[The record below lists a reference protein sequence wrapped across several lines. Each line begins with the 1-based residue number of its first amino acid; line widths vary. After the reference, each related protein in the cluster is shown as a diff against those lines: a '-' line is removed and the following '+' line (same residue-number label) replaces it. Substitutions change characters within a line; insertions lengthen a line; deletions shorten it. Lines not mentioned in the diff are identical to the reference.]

1 MFWIELYD
9 YNVAI
14 EISEQTDTHTYPN
27 LVLKDNKNLAQKSE
41 LSPKYKTTS
50 TTVYHKI

>member
-14 EISEQTDTHTYPN
+14 EISEQKDMHTYPN
-27 LVLKDNKNLAQKSE
+27 LMLKDNKNLAQKSE